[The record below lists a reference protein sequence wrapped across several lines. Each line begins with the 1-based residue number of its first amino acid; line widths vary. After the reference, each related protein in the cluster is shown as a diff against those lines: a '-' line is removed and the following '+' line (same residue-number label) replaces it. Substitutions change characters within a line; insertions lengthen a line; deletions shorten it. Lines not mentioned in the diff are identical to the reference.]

1 MHGFLNHQIGTSAH
15 TINDRSATIHGIPCR
30 IRAFC
35 THARIRGSGDGASVH
50 GYMHALEDPG
60 MGRPSTVN
68 AEIDFEIRKIYRILL
83 RNTSVFAVSRKITER
98 KTAENAIQHTR
109 AKFGNS
115 DFPEFRKST
124 IFPRFENTIFRS
136 AENRSF
142 GRFPGFT
149 M

>member
-1 MHGFLNHQIGTSAH
+1 MTDLRQFTAFPAGF
-15 TINDRSATIHGIPCR
+15 
-30 IRAFC
+30 
-35 THARIRGSGDGASVH
+35 VH
-50 GYMHALEDPG
+50 FACMHASEDPG
-60 MGRPSTVN
+60 MGRPRTVN

-83 RNTSVFAVSRKITER
+83 RNKRFFAVSRKITER
-98 KTAENAIQHTR
+98 KTAKNAVQHTR
-109 AKFGNS
+109 AEFRNS
-115 DFPEFRKST
+115 DFPESRKST